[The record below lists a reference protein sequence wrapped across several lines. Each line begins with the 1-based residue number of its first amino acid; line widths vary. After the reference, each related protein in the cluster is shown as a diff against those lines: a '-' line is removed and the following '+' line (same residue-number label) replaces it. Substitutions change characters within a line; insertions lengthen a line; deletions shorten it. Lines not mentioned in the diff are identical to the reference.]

1 MGAALPSSPQHPPRY
16 YGCGLVMPEHL
27 ASCWIL
33 DLGSGSGRDCY
44 LLSQLVGERGHITGI
59 DMTRGQVWCGA
70 RASHSPSIP
79 PRHPT
84 PPHPP
89 PRILPPSFPS
99 FPQVEVAK
107 KHIAYHMD
115 KFGYQKPNVEF
126 LQGYMEKLGDA
137 GLTDESYDIV
147 V

>member
-1 MGAALPSSPQHPPRY
+1 ME
-16 YGCGLVMPEHL
+16 PE
-27 ASCWIL
+27 
-33 DLGSGSGRDCY
+33 
-44 LLSQLVGERGHITGI
+44 LL
-59 DMTRGQVWCGA
+59 
-70 RASHSPSIP
+70 IP
-79 PRHPT
+79 PASLPAT
-84 PPHPP
+84 PPPP

>member
-1 MGAALPSSPQHPPRY
+1 MGTPSPSSAQHLPRY
-16 YGCGLVMPEHL
+16 YGCGLVVPERL

-44 LLSQLVGERGHITGI
+44 VLSQLVGEQGHITGI
-59 DMTRGQVWCGA
+59 DMTEGQVWRVA
-70 RASHSPSIP
+70 RASRPPSIC
-79 PRHPT
+79 
-84 PPHPP
+84 P
-89 PRILPPSFPS
+89 PRILPPLFPS
-99 FPQVEVAK
+99 FSQVEVAK
-107 KHIAYHMD
+107 KHIGYHMD